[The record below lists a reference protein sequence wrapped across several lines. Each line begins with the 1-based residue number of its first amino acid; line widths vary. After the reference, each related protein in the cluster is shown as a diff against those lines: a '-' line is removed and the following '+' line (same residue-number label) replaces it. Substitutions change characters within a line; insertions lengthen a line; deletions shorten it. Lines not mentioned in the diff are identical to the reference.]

1 LLTPLQRRRVPPLAL
16 KADHREKARMR
27 SGPTHHLPLAA
38 RLLPL
43 LALLLVPTAAGADPA
58 DINAAARG
66 VVRVV
71 IVEISGD
78 DIVPVSHGTGF
89 AVGPETIVTNAHV
102 VAEARADD
110 ELAIGIVPSE
120 GGNAVYGR
128 LIAVSQRNDLALVGT
143 TTPMRLPPLT
153 IAGTPP
159 DDTGAVTSVG
169 YPMNVDR
176 AQGLSIGDIFRAQPP
191 VKSTGALAGRR
202 PSRDFDS
209 LLHTAAIARGNSG
222 GPLLD
227 ECGRVIGVNSF
238 GAESSGAEAEFYF
251 AVSAR
256 ELLAFLRANGITP
269 QVNGMPCRSLADL
282 DAAERSRAAR
292 EQMVAQARAAANEQ
306 ALARRRDEERRNA
319 EFALL
324 AEREN
329 GMALALML
337 LIVAL
342 GAGGAA
348 FVLHERGDQQ
358 KFKLAAV
365 AGALAAGGALLAWA
379 LRPGFDEV
387 EGRLEELLH
396 REMQAADR
404 GPVASNPSGA
414 LVCVLDPERSRVT
427 GAAATDLPFDWS
439 PEGCVNRRTQYG
451 LSDGT
456 WARVFVPDDEEVV
469 SVNRFDPA
477 TREYRVERYL
487 LGREAMSRAR
497 TARAEISAPACGAAR
512 TASLELGAQQDA
524 ILALLPERP
533 NERLVYTC
541 GAVAD

>member
-1 LLTPLQRRRVPPLAL
+1 MRCLLTRRLLVP
-16 KADHREKARMR
+16 
-27 SGPTHHLPLAA
+27 A

-43 LALLLVPTAAGADPA
+43 VALLLVPAAARGDPA

-71 IVEISGD
+71 IVEIDGD
-78 DIVPVSHGTGF
+78 RIVPVSHGTGF

-128 LIAVSQRNDLALVGT
+128 LISVSPRNDLALLGT
-143 TTPMRLPPLT
+143 TAPMRLPPLT
-153 IAGTPP
+153 IAGNAPG
-159 DDTGAVTSVG
+159 DIGSVTSVG

-202 PSRDFDS
+202 PTRDFDS

-256 ELLAFLRANGITP
+256 ELLTFLRANGITP

-282 DAAERSRAAR
+282 DAEERSRAER
-292 EQMVAQARAAANEQ
+292 EQMVAQARAAASES
-306 ALARRRDEERRNA
+306 ALARRRDEERRSV
-319 EFALL
+319 EFALM

-329 GMALALML
+329 GMALAMML
-337 LIVAL
+337 LVLAL

-348 FVLHERGDQQ
+348 FVLHERGDRQ
-358 KFKLAAV
+358 KMKTAAAAGLLAV
-365 AGALAAGGALLAWA
+365 GGALLAWV
-379 LRPGFDEV
+379 LRPGFDDV

-396 REMQAADR
+396 AEMQAADS
-404 GPVASNPSGA
+404 GPVPGAAAGA

-427 GAAATDLPFDWS
+427 GAAPADLPFDWS
-439 PEGCVNRRTQYG
+439 PGGCVNGRTQYG
-451 LSDGT
+451 LSGGT
-456 WARVFVPDDEEVV
+456 WARVFVPDEEEVV
-469 SVNRFDPA
+469 SVNSFDPA
-477 TREYRVERYL
+477 TREYRVDRYL

-497 TARAEISAPACGAAR
+497 TARAEFRAPGCGAAR
-512 TASLELGAQQDA
+512 EAALELGAQQDA
-524 ILALLPERP
+524 VLSLLPERP
-533 NERLVYTC
+533 NERLVYKC
-541 GAVAD
+541 SAAAD

>member
-1 LLTPLQRRRVPPLAL
+1 MHP
-16 KADHREKARMR
+16 
-27 SGPTHHLPLAA
+27 GPTQRLPLAA

-43 LALLLVPTAAGADPA
+43 LALLLVPAAAGADPA

-120 GGNAVYGR
+120 GGSAVYGR
-128 LIAVSQRNDLALVGT
+128 LISASPRNDLALVGT
-143 TTPMRLPPLT
+143 TSPMRLPPLT
-153 IAGTPP
+153 IAGTAPG
-159 DDTGAVTSVG
+159 DTGAVTSVG

-251 AVSAR
+251 AVSSR

-282 DAAERSRAAR
+282 DAEERSRAER
-292 EQMVAQARAAANEQ
+292 EQRVAQARAAANEQ
-306 ALARRRDEERRNA
+306 ALARRRDEERRNV

-329 GMALALML
+329 GMALAMVL
-337 LIVAL
+337 LIAAL

-348 FVLHERGDQQ
+348 FVLHERGERQ
-358 KFKLAAV
+358 KVKLAAV

-387 EGRLEELLH
+387 DGRLEELLH
-396 REMQAADR
+396 DEMQAADR
-404 GPVASNPSGA
+404 GPVRSAASGA

-439 PEGCVNRRTQYG
+439 PAGCVNGRTQYG

-487 LGREAMSRAR
+487 LGREAMGRAR
-497 TARAEISAPACGAAR
+497 TARSEITVPACGAAR
-512 TASLELGAQQDA
+512 EAALELGAQQDA
-524 ILALLPERP
+524 ILALLPDRP

-541 GAVAD
+541 GTTAE

>member
-1 LLTPLQRRRVPPLAL
+1 MIRSLSRHLHLLVRFLPAMALAL
-16 KADHREKARMR
+16 AA
-27 SGPTHHLPLAA
+27 TAA
-38 RLLPL
+38 R
-43 LALLLVPTAAGADPA
+43 ADPA
-58 DINAAARG
+58 DINAASRG

-71 IVEISGD
+71 IVEIDGD
-78 DIVPVSHGTGF
+78 QIVPVSHGTGF
-89 AVGPETIVTNAHV
+89 AVGAETIVTNAHV
-102 VAEARADD
+102 VADARADS
-110 ELAIGIVPSE
+110 ELAIGIVPPE

-128 LIAVSQRNDLALVGT
+128 LVSVSPRNDLALLST
-143 TTPMRLPPLT
+143 TAPMRLPPLT
-153 IAGTPP
+153 IATNAPSDIGS
-159 DDTGAVTSVG
+159 VTAVG

-202 PSRDFDS
+202 PTRDFDS

-227 ECGRVIGVNSF
+227 DCGRVIGVNSF

-256 ELLAFLRANGITP
+256 ELLTFLRANNVTP

-282 DAAERSRAAR
+282 DAEERARAER
-292 EQMVAQARAAANEQ
+292 EQMVAQARAEANER
-306 ALARRRDEERRNA
+306 ALARRRDEERRNV
-319 EFALL
+319 EFALI

-329 GMALALML
+329 GLALALLL

-358 KFKLAAV
+358 RLKFV
-365 AGALAAGGALLAWA
+365 AAAGVLALGGAVLAWA

-387 EGRLEELLH
+387 DGRLEELLH
-396 REMQAADR
+396 AEMEANDR
-404 GPVASNPSGA
+404 GPVTASTSGA

-427 GAAATDLPFDWS
+427 GTASADLPLDWQAD
-439 PEGCVNRRTQYG
+439 GCVNGRTQYG
-451 LSDGT
+451 LAEGI
-456 WARVFVPDDEEVV
+456 WRRVFVPDEEEVV
-469 SVNRFDPA
+469 SVNTFDPA

-487 LGREAMSRAR
+487 LGRDAMERAR
-497 TARAEISAPACGAAR
+497 AARGGFTAPACGAGRDA
-512 TASLELGAQQDA
+512 ALELGTQQDT

-533 NERLVYTC
+533 NERIMYRCRTV
-541 GAVAD
+541 GR